1 MRSIISSKKKF
12 RKLIREMVK
21 KVLKEDFNSASG
33 KNYDDLEKDGVSYNP
48 PFEEMKKET
57 VVIEDLDF
65 KSVSNWERFQDVFDV
80 VDPMETRDS
89 NYTDEYKFRST
100 VYFKETSLVDAEF
113 QVRMYFE
120 ETPGFLTNIEG
131 KKI

>member
-1 MRSIISSKKKF
+1 
-12 RKLIREMVK
+12 MVK